1 MYFVHHAKCTYVWLT
16 FCIVKTL
23 KNNTMKKPASK
34 FGLSALVSQPAAA
47 APDAV
52 DALLFSPI
60 APAVAAPGAVPESV
74 AAVAKTR
81 FTNVLPTA
89 TYVQLHQLA
98 FWDRR
103 DMSAIIE
110 AALQQYFADRPD
122 ASRPLPEPER
132 LKRKLPK
139 LPQ

>member
-1 MYFVHHAKCTYVWLT
+1 MMRMVFPVWVLKLNELLT
-16 FCIVKTL
+16 K
-23 KNNTMKKPASK
+23 KMKKPVSK
-34 FGLSALVSQPAAA
+34 FGLSALVSQPTPAPADSVDTLLFAPSSLPESPGAA
-47 APDAV
+47 AP
-52 DALLFSPI
+52 S
-60 APAVAAPGAVPESV
+60 AVAPN
-74 AAVAKTR
+74 AKTR

-110 AALQQYFADRPD
+110 AALQEYFASRPE
-122 ASRPLPEPER
+122 AARPLPEPER

-139 LPQ
+139 LS